1 MNNNNNLEQQFNDFN
16 QQFGDY
22 MFDEINFIAV
32 ETCVNYIP
40 LRNHVMS
47 VKMLEDDNL
56 YNQLSDSEK
65 FDWKN
70 NFLTH
75 EQEQEHICIMSN
87 EFQQKC
93 YDWINS
99 DDNTELSNE
108 MTLTFGDEESTYLFD
123 CYILNIWKQF
133 VGDCMS
139 VKVK

>member
-1 MNNNNNLEQQFNDFN
+1 
-16 QQFGDY
+16 
-22 MFDEINFIAV
+22 
-32 ETCVNYIP
+32 
-40 LRNHVMS
+40 
-47 VKMLEDDNL
+47 MLEDDEL
-56 YNQLSDSEK
+56 YNQLSESEK

-70 NFLTH
+70 NFLTP
-75 EQEQEHICIMSN
+75 EQEKEHICLMSN
-87 EFQQKC
+87 QFQQKC